1 MRSKFLLAPKFKVI
15 GWVMLLIFLA
25 LGILVYFFDFR
36 IDALTIK
43 PDTRSGNLFD
53 NMVNFTD
60 EIALTGIIVALLF
73 ISFAKERNEDEF
85 INHTRLESWQAAIF
99 INYILLLI
107 AVWLIHGTRFLD
119 VMMYNMLTIPLIF
132 IIRFHYVLFR
142 NRITEKGQQ

>member
-15 GWVMLLIFLA
+15 GWIMLLVFLA
-25 LGILVYFFDFR
+25 LGILVYFFEFS

-107 AVWLIHGTRFLD
+107 AVWVVHGTRFLD

-142 NRITEKGQQ
+142 NRITEKGRQ

>member
-15 GWVMLLIFLA
+15 GWIMLLVFLA
-25 LGILVYFFDFR
+25 LGILVYFFEFS

-107 AVWLIHGTRFLD
+107 AVWVVHGTRFLD

>member
-73 ISFAKERNEDEF
+73 ISFGKERNEDEF

>member
-1 MRSKFLLAPKFKVI
+1 
-15 GWVMLLIFLA
+15 
-25 LGILVYFFDFR
+25 
-36 IDALTIK
+36 
-43 PDTRSGNLFD
+43 
-53 NMVNFTD
+53 MVNFTD

>member
-132 IIRFHYVLFR
+132 IIRFILL
-142 NRITEKGQQ
+142 IP

>member
-1 MRSKFLLAPKFKVI
+1 MV
-15 GWVMLLIFLA
+15 FLA
-25 LGILVYFFDFR
+25 LGILVYFFEFS

-107 AVWLIHGTRFLD
+107 AVWLVHGTRFLD

-142 NRITEKGQQ
+142 NRITEKGRQ

>member
-15 GWVMLLIFLA
+15 GWIMLLVFLA
-25 LGILVYFFDFR
+25 LGILVYFFEFS